1 MKTKELEAALP
12 DWLKLDNVMIGKGG
26 VVTRAL
32 AHSALDESK
41 RCMSVVFDRKGKAYT
56 RMFVV
61 VEDVPGEILSH
72 NPGDGCKVVY
82 VNGFKYIRDESMDLD
97 VS

>member
-1 MKTKELEAALP
+1 MKTKDLEAALP
-12 DWLKLDNVMIGKGG
+12 DWLKLDNVMMGKGG

-32 AHSALDESK
+32 AHSARDESK
-41 RCMSVVFDRKGKAYT
+41 RCMSVIFDSKGRAYT

-61 VEDVPGEILSH
+61 VEDVPNEILSH
-72 NPGDGCKVVY
+72 NPGDGRKVVY
-82 VNGFKYIRDESMDLD
+82 VNGFKYVRDESMDLD